1 MLLWEY
7 SIDEFNVKV
16 HDTILDGAFREQW
29 DQLSAPDSALQ
40 SDYLSALERAEA
52 LDLSFR
58 YLLILKE
65 NKVVGRVYFQLM
77 KFGHYNLSV
86 SGNNVW
92 QKLASILV
100 RFFPFRIVICGNL
113 FAVDFPPLDS
123 PFGKISETQMLE
135 IILAFA
141 SKEKHDVLVLKDMP
155 DNFIPDVVKSYRL
168 SIFGTDLTMKLKIR
182 PTWNTYQDYEKAL
195 THKYGQ
201 RARKIRRA
209 GSVLV
214 RKPFDYNLL
223 TIHQKEITKLFQ
235 EICSKQ
241 TIRMGIVDAK
251 YFIELFQ
258 NCGSRFHMTGYFLDN
273 KLVAFA
279 TMLDHKDTLELHY
292 IGMDYAYN
300 KTHNL
305 YFNILFDG
313 VEQAILKNKNELEL
327 GRTAREAKAVIGCQ
341 PVYFND
347 YILIR
352 NRITRWS
359 VSVIQE
365 YFQNKMG
372 ESWKNRHPFKDSE
385 PASKI

>member
-1 MLLWEY
+1 MLLREY
-7 SIDEFNVKV
+7 SIDGFNVYV
-16 HDTILDGAFREQW
+16 HDTILDDLFREQW
-29 DQLSAPDSALQ
+29 DQFKDPGSALQ
-40 SDYLSALERAEA
+40 SDYLSALERAGA

-58 YLLILKE
+58 YLLISKE
-65 NKVVGRVYFQLM
+65 NEIVGRVYFQLLH
-77 KFGHYNLSV
+77 FGHYNLSV
-86 SGNNVW
+86 SESNIW
-92 QKLASILV
+92 QKLASVLV
-100 RFFPFRIVICGNL
+100 RIFPFRIVICGNL

-123 PFGKISETQMLE
+123 QSGKISERQLLE
-135 IILAFA
+135 IISAFA
-141 SKEKHDVLVLKDMP
+141 LKEKHDVLVLKDMP
-155 DNFIPDVVKSYRL
+155 DNFIPDVAKLYGFSV
-168 SIFGTDLTMKLKIR
+168 FETDLTMKLKIM
-182 PTWNTYQDYEKAL
+182 PTWKTYQDYEKAL
-195 THKYGQ
+195 THKYAQ

-209 GSVLV
+209 GSVLE
-214 RKPFDYNLL
+214 RKQFDYSLL
-223 TIHQKEITKLFQ
+223 TLHKKDITKLFQ

-241 TIRMGIVDAK
+241 TIRMGIVDAN

-258 NCGSRFHMTGYFLDN
+258 NCGNRFHMTGYFLNN

-279 TMLDHKDTLELHY
+279 TMLDHKDSLELHY
-292 IGMDYAYN
+292 IGMDYTYN

-313 VEQAILKNKNELEL
+313 VEQAILKNKKELEL

-365 YFQNKMG
+365 YFQGKMG
-372 ESWKNRHPFKDSE
+372 ESWRNRHPFKDSE
-385 PASKI
+385 AGSKM